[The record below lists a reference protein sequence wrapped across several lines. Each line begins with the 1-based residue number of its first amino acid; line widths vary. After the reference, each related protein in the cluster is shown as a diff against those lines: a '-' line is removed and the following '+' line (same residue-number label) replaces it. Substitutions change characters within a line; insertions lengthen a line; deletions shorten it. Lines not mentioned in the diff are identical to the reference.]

1 MSRRDWVIL
10 FAAIG
15 AGLQYL
21 WLDMF
26 DAMSKYAT
34 GISFST
40 FVATVIIAFPLFKL
54 RKIDNILGTR
64 GLRIFVCILASTVA
78 GFTAFLVLASIDRPD
93 AVTNGF
99 IKNPLLFVG
108 LNSLAC
114 AGWVVG
120 VFCSL
125 ALLIRTM
132 KPAGGVTNFTDLN
145 A

>member
-10 FAAIG
+10 FTAIG
-15 AGLQYL
+15 AGLQYV

-26 DAMSKYAT
+26 DATSRYAI

-40 FVATVIIAFPLFKL
+40 FVAAVITAFPLFKSH
-54 RKIDNILGTR
+54 KTGNKLGTQ

-78 GFTAFLVLASIDRPD
+78 AFTAFLVLASIDRPG

-99 IKNPLLFVG
+99 ITNPLLFVG

-132 KPAGGVTNFTDLN
+132 KPAGGVRNFNDLN